1 LECVETGEI
10 LTFVSGSIG
19 GRQAVSRLAA
29 RAARH
34 LATMGLPIIKIG
46 LASYK
51 HKSYGRIDK
60 PDFSIVG
67 WTNPNPKPEAVQLVA
82 QKNHDEFGDDV
93 PF

>member
-1 LECVETGEI
+1 
-10 LTFVSGSIG
+10 
-19 GRQAVSRLAA
+19 
-29 RAARH
+29 
-34 LATMGLPIIKIG
+34 MGLPIIKIG
-46 LASYK
+46 LESCK